1 MYRAGYTFFTSNKM
15 IYKRDS
21 HYIAV
26 VTLINTNINFDFVQI
41 YLSYLLFV
49 LLFFGPKFTLG
60 PEIQFL
66 ARNSVFGPKFIL
78 EP

>member
-1 MYRAGYTFFTSNKM
+1 M

-49 LLFFGPKFTLG
+49 LLFFLILG
-60 PEIQFL
+60 S
-66 ARNSVFGPKFIL
+66 NVNFGPKTEFRAKK
-78 EP
+78 

>member
-1 MYRAGYTFFTSNKM
+1 M

-49 LLFFGPKFTLG
+49 LLFFL
-60 PEIQFL
+60 
-66 ARNSVFGPKFIL
+66 NL
-78 EP
+78 EL

>member
-1 MYRAGYTFFTSNKM
+1 LYRAGYTLFPSNKM

-26 VTLINTNINFDFVQI
+26 VTLINTNIKFDLVQI

-49 LLFFGPKFTLG
+49 LLFF
-60 PEIQFL
+60 
-66 ARNSVFGPKFIL
+66 
-78 EP
+78 